1 MTEQLLQFIWRFQYF
16 NNKELQLD
24 SGEQLQI
31 IFPGQHNFHQ
41 GPDFLEA
48 KIKIGQTTLVGNI
61 ELHIRSSDWEKHAH
75 TDDPNYK
82 NIILHV
88 VWVNDQPIAGMDFP
102 TIGIQN
108 RVPKLMLKRYEELV
122 QSSLGVPCEKMLP
135 IVNDLLWVSWKQ
147 RLMVERLL
155 RRFKSIEKY
164 LEQTNHHWEETFWW
178 LLARNFGIK
187 VNAEAFEAMAKT
199 VSVNVLAK
207 HKNQIHQLEALLL
220 GQCRLLEKDFEEAYP
235 KMLQKEYAFLKK
247 KHKLEP
253 ISFPIH
259 FLRMRPSNFPNL
271 RLAQLAM
278 MIHRSSH
285 LFSKLKEMNDI
296 QEVKKILAVEANDYW
311 DYHFMMDTIS
321 NFQKKVLGKQMVE
334 NIIINTIV
342 PILFA
347 YGHLHKDEELK
358 EKAIK
363 WMESI
368 SPEKNS
374 ITQIWKGMGIEIK
387 NAFDSQ
393 SLIEL
398 KTQFCD
404 LKRCLEC
411 AIGNRL
417 LKSSL

>member
-24 SGEQLQI
+24 SGEHLQI
-31 IFPGQHNFHQ
+31 IFSGQHNFHQ

-61 ELHIRSSDWEKHAH
+61 ELHIRSSDWKKHAH

-88 VWVNDQPIAGMDFP
+88 VWVNDQTIERVDFP
-102 TIGIQN
+102 TIAIQN
-108 RVPKLMLKRYEELV
+108 RVPKLMLNRYEDLV
-122 QSSLGVPCEKMLP
+122 QSSLGVPCEKMLH
-135 IVNDLLWVSWKQ
+135 IVNDLVWVSWKQ
-147 RLMVERLL
+147 RLMVDRLL
-155 RRFKSIEKY
+155 RKFLNIEKC
-164 LEQTNHHWEETFWW
+164 LQQTNHHWEETFWW

-207 HKNQIHQLEALLL
+207 HKNQIHQLEAILL
-220 GQCRLLEKDFEEAYP
+220 GQCRLLEKDFEDAYP

-247 KHKLEP
+247 KHKLEQ
-253 ISFPIH
+253 IGFPIH

-278 MIHRSSH
+278 LVHRSSH
-285 LFSKLKEMNDI
+285 LFSKIKEMGDI
-296 QEVKKILAVEANDYW
+296 QEVKKILTVEANDYW
-311 DYHFMMDTIS
+311 DHHFIMDTIS
-321 NFQKKVLGKQMVE
+321 PFQKKVLGKQMVE

-347 YGHLHKDEELK
+347 YGHLHKEESLK

-363 WMESI
+363 WMEAI
-368 SPEKNS
+368 SPEKNN
-374 ITQIWKGMGIEIK
+374 ITQIWKTMGIEIK

-411 AIGNRL
+411 SIGNRL